1 MKKIFT
7 LVICIFISIYTFAVN
22 FSYAPANNITLSSNL
37 INFKWNDISRTPRYK
52 LNISLSPSLSP
63 LIISDSLIVSSSSN
77 ATLTPNTYY
86 WQVFADTGLGFNL
99 NSSIYKFTIVSPT
112 LYDSLAFWVKAE
124 DIIPGLGDTVSVWPD
139 NSPNNFTA
147 TQTLS
152 TRKPTLKYNALNG
165 YPTVS
170 FDGSDLMA
178 SGNVNLNING
188 QYSSFVIAKT
198 SDMTAVLNRTL
209 FSKGN
214 TSSQGNVML
223 YVSTTNKIAS
233 NIDLETRTGTTTI
246 SNTKYYL
253 YSTNTNL
260 DSSNLYINKTLEL
273 KYIPTVDLVG
283 TTTSPFQIGGSIGTA
298 LWKGN
303 ISEVLLYKRRLTN
316 IEQSNIEN
324 YLMDKYAP
332 PINLGKDL
340 TVCGSQLL
348 TAKNNDSYASYLWN
362 TGSTDS
368 AIVVTTSGVYSI
380 RVTDVFNRI
389 SYDTIN
395 VLVDNIAYTGLRLND
410 TVLCIGS
417 VLNINAGPAYY
428 SYLWSDGDTS
438 NIKTFSTSGTFWVR
452 LTDCPGN
459 IIRDTFTITLQNL
472 SFNLGNDTTIIPGQ
486 SVYLQALIRS
496 GVSYLWNTGATS
508 SSINA
513 TTSGVYWCSV
523 FDPISG
529 CTYIDTINITV
540 LGVGFNFIYA
550 PANNSTL
557 ATNTITFL
565 WNHIP
570 SKLKYKILIA
580 TNPSLSPILISD
592 STITGNSFLQTLS
605 PNSYYWQVIADTGT
619 GFNIYSSIFKFST
632 IDINN
637 IDSLSLWLK
646 ADNIIPGTAD
656 SVLLWEDNSLNNYD
670 ASQTITSSVPFLE
683 RNSLNHLPS
692 VKFDGVDDLLSCGN
706 VNLNINLQYS
716 FFILSKTEDFL
727 ISRSMFSKGVNGT
740 PGNVSM
746 RTSTLAKS
754 NTIIDG
760 EQKFGLLTLTPN
772 RYYLYDCTAGTDSVI
787 LSINNNSDI
796 KYAPAVDLIGS
807 SALAF
812 QVGAANSNNYWKG
825 NIAELLIFKR
835 KVSATEKTSIQNY
848 LMDKYAPPVN
858 LGPDI
863 TTCQGTNVLLSA
875 KNDGSYVS
883 YLWNTGSTDSA
894 INTTSSG
901 VYSVRVVD
909 IFNRFSY
916 DTVLVKFDNTN
927 YTSFVMRDTA
937 VCLGTSITL
946 SAGQPH
952 LHYLW
957 STGDTTSEVNFT
969 AGGTYWV
976 NFTDCQSNV
985 FRDTFNLLEVDIR
998 FNLGNDT
1005 LLCLGNSIVLNP
1017 SATRPVSYLWN
1028 TGATTPTLNANTDEL
1043 YWCRLRDNALGCFSS
1058 DSINIDIDSFNVKVG
1073 FGLDTSMC
1081 NGNSIT
1087 VATGAD
1093 LIQSILWNTL
1103 DTTILTLATTTG
1115 DYSFLAFDSVGCSK
1129 RDTINI
1135 RIRGNAP
1142 FVDFLVSNICAGD
1155 TLKPINL
1162 SSTLAPDVLSSF
1174 SWNFGDGQT
1183 DTVFSPIHYFD
1194 STGIYTVQLI
1204 ATSDSGCSNFSN
1216 HIVSYSEKPIA
1227 RINSLIACANS
1238 NVILSDASI
1247 IPVGYTISSW
1257 NWNVNGTTSTA
1268 PSIIYNFP
1276 SAGKYPLSLTVITS
1290 GACSDT
1296 YSDSFEVFPAMNI
1309 NFDASG
1315 LCYGDTTKINDV
1327 TGSFSIIQ
1335 REWIFGAG
1343 LGYAFNTTNPRFIF
1357 PSPGSY
1363 MVSFKAKNAIG
1374 CVDSIARYIR
1384 IYNAPTAYFTDSI
1397 ACLNSIKT
1405 FTDRSTF
1412 IDDTINHWNWT
1423 IDTNHYS
1430 TPNVNH
1436 ISNSALNYTA
1446 NLEVETV
1453 HGCKD
1458 SYNRMITISTPPIA
1472 DYTYTPNYGVAPLPV
1487 FFTNT
1492 SSGASSYIWY
1502 FNDSTSATSTSNSP
1516 SFTFL
1521 SNNDYWVTLE
1531 ATSNDGCVDSMTKII
1546 SIKPSDLDIQ
1556 VDDLKLY
1563 ETLTPSGFIETK
1575 IGVRLSNVGSRI
1587 INNAKLLARI
1597 ENGNIISED
1606 WTGTLLPGQRQT
1618 YLFNAAFLIQNTD
1631 INRYICVEAYE
1642 VNDNSETILSN
1653 NKDCVNNHSQGV
1665 CSEIYPN
1672 PANTQANFDVVLVQA
1687 TPISYTINNEFGQV
1701 ISATQ
1706 TIDGLE
1712 GLNHFVINTNNLSS
1726 GHYYVQIKYFTSEE
1740 KRKFQISR

>member
-7 LVICIFISIYTFAVN
+7 LIFCIQITIYTFAVN
-22 FSYAPANNITLSSNL
+22 FTYAPANNITLSSNL
-37 INFKWNDISRTPRYK
+37 INFKWNDINRVTRYK
-52 LNISLSPSLSP
+52 LNISSAPSLSP
-63 LIISDSLIVSSSSN
+63 LLVSDSSIISSSSN
-77 ATLTPNTYY
+77 ITLTPNTYY
-86 WQVFADTGLGFNL
+86 WQVSADTGLGFNVT
-99 NSSIYKFTIVSPT
+99 SSIYKFTIVSPA

-170 FDGSDLMA
+170 FDGSDLMT

-214 TSSQGNVML
+214 TTSQGNVML
-223 YVSTTNKIAS
+223 YVTTTNKIAS
-233 NIDLETRTGTTTI
+233 FIDLETRTGTTTI

-260 DSSNLYINKTLEL
+260 DSSNLYINKTLEM
-273 KYIPTVDLVG
+273 KYVPAVDLVG
-283 TTTSPFQIGGSIGTA
+283 TTTSSFQIGGSISTA

-303 ISEVLLYKRRLTN
+303 ISEILLYKRRLAN

-332 PINLGKDL
+332 PINLGKD
-340 TVCGSQLL
+340 VIICNSQLFS
-348 TAKNNDSYASYLWN
+348 AKKDGSYISYLWN
-362 TGSTDS
+362 TGSTDTGI
-368 AIVVTTSGVYSI
+368 IVSSSGTYSV
-380 RVTDVFNRI
+380 RVTDIFNRI

-395 VLVDNIAYTGLRLND
+395 VVVDNTPYTGLRLND
-410 TVLCIGS
+410 TILCTGS
-417 VLNINAGPAYY
+417 VLNINAGPSYY
-428 SYLWSDGDTS
+428 KYLWSDGDST
-438 NIKTFSTSGTFWVR
+438 NYKTFNTAGTYWVR
-452 LTDCPGN
+452 VIDCPGN
-459 IIRDTFTITLQNL
+459 ILRDTFTITQQNL
-472 SFNLGNDTTIIPGQ
+472 SFNLGADTIIIPGQ
-486 SVYLQALIRS
+486 MVRLQSIIRS
-496 GVSYLWNTGATS
+496 GLIYLWSNGAST
-508 SSINA
+508 SSINV
-513 TTSGVYWCSV
+513 TTSGNYWCRV
-523 FDPISG
+523 YDPVSG
-529 CTYIDTINITV
+529 CSYSDTIQINV
-540 LGVGFNFIYA
+540 LGVGYNFIYF

-557 ATNTITFL
+557 ATTNVTFL

-570 SKLKYKILIA
+570 RHLKYKIIIA
-580 TNPSLSPILISD
+580 TNSTLSPIVISDSLIIGNSYMQSLSPN
-592 STITGNSFLQTLS
+592 T
-605 PNSYYWQVIADTGT
+605 YYWQVIADTGT
-619 GFNIYSSIFKFST
+619 GFNIYSSIFKFNT
-632 IDINN
+632 ININS

-646 ADNIIPGTAD
+646 ADDIVARIAD
-656 SVLLWEDNSLNNYD
+656 SVLLWHDNSIYNYD
-670 ASQTITSSVPFLE
+670 ASQTVSSSVPFLE

-692 VKFDGVDDLLSCGN
+692 VKFDGIDDLLSCGN
-706 VNLNINLQYS
+706 VNLNINQQYS
-716 FFILSKTEDFL
+716 SFIISKTEDL
-727 ISRSMFSKGVNGT
+727 TTVRSMFSKGVST
-740 PGNVSM
+740 SQGNVSL
-746 RTSTLAKS
+746 RTSTSAKINS
-754 NTIIDG
+754 IIDA
-760 EQKFGLLTLTPN
+760 EQKFGITTIMPN
-772 RYYLYDCTAGTDSVI
+772 KYYLFDCTAGIDSVI
-787 LSINNNSDI
+787 LSMNSITDF
-796 KYAPAVDLIGS
+796 KYIPTADLIGNTG
-807 SALAF
+807 LPF
-812 QVGAANSNNYWKG
+812 QVGAANSANFWKG

-835 KVSATEKTSIQNY
+835 KVTLAEKTTIQNY
-848 LMDKYAPPVN
+848 LMDKYAPPIN

-863 TTCQGTNVLLSA
+863 TVCQGSVVLLNA

-883 YLWNTGSTDSA
+883 YLWNNGSTDSA
-894 INTTSSG
+894 ITISRNG
-901 VYSVRVVD
+901 VYSVRVIDVFD
-909 IFNRFSY
+909 RVSY
-916 DTVLVKFDNTN
+916 DTILVKFDNTN

-937 VCLGTSITL
+937 VCLGSSIEI

-952 LHYLW
+952 LQYLW
-957 STGDTTSEVNFT
+957 STGDSTSSVNFT
-969 AGGTYWV
+969 SGGTYWV
-976 NFTDCQSNV
+976 SFTDCQSNN
-985 FRDTFNLLEVDIR
+985 FSDTFNLLEVDIR
-998 FNLGNDT
+998 FNLGRDT

-1017 SATRPVSYLWN
+1017 AATRPVSYLWN
-1028 TGATTPTLNANTDEL
+1028 TGATTPSLNANTDDL
-1043 YWCRLRDNALGCFSS
+1043 YWCRLRDNALGCFSY
-1058 DSINIDIDSFNVKVG
+1058 DSVNVDIDSFKVKVSL
-1073 FGLDTSMC
+1073 GLDTSMC
-1081 NGNSIT
+1081 NGNSLS

-1093 LIQSILWNTL
+1093 LIQSIFWNTL
-1103 DTTILTLATTTG
+1103 DTSILTLATTTG
-1115 DYSFLAFDSVGCSK
+1115 DYSFVAYDSIGCIA

-1142 FVDFLVSNICAGD
+1142 FVDFLVSNICEGD
-1155 TLKPINL
+1155 TLKPVNL
-1162 SSTLAPDVLSSF
+1162 SSTLAPDVLSQF

-1183 DTVFSPIHYFD
+1183 DTAFSPIHYFD
-1194 STGIYTVQLI
+1194 STGVYTVQLI

-1247 IPVGYTISSW
+1247 VPAGYTISSW
-1257 NWNVNGTTSTA
+1257 NWNVNGTTSSA
-1268 PSIIYNFP
+1268 SIVSYNFP
-1276 SAGKYPLSLTVITS
+1276 TAGKYPLSLTVITS

-1315 LCYGDTTKINDV
+1315 LCYGDTTKINDI

-1335 REWIFGAG
+1335 REWIFGSG
-1343 LGYAFNTTNPRFIF
+1343 LGYAFNTTSPKFIF
-1357 PSPGSY
+1357 PAPGSY

-1397 ACLNSIKT
+1397 ACLNNIKT
-1405 FTDRSTF
+1405 FVDRSTF
-1412 IDDTINHWNWT
+1412 VDDTINHWLWT
-1423 IDTNHYS
+1423 IDTNHYN
-1430 TPNVNH
+1430 TPIANH
-1436 ISNSALNYTA
+1436 VSSSSSNYIA

-1458 SYNRMITISTPPIA
+1458 SYNRIITISTPPIA
-1472 DYTYTPNYGVAPLPV
+1472 DYTYTPNYGIAPLPV

-1492 SSGASSYIWY
+1492 SIGANSYRWY
-1502 FNDSTSATSTSNSP
+1502 FNDSTLATSISSSP

-1531 ATSNDGCVDSMTKII
+1531 ATSNDGCVDSVTKII

-1556 VDDLKLY
+1556 VDELKLY

-1575 IGVRLSNVGSRI
+1575 IGVRLTNVGSRI

-1606 WTGTLLPGQRQT
+1606 WSGTLLPGQRQT

-1631 INRYICVEAYE
+1631 INRYVCVEAYD
-1642 VNDNSETILSN
+1642 VNDNSETTLSN
-1653 NKDCVNNHSQGV
+1653 NKDCINNHSQGV

-1672 PANTQANFDVVLVQA
+1672 PANTSANFDVVLVQA
-1687 TPISYTINNEFGQV
+1687 TPITYTIYNEFGQV

-1712 GLNHFVINTNNLSS
+1712 GLNHFAINTNNLSD
-1726 GHYYVQIKYFTSEE
+1726 GHYYIQIKYFTAEE